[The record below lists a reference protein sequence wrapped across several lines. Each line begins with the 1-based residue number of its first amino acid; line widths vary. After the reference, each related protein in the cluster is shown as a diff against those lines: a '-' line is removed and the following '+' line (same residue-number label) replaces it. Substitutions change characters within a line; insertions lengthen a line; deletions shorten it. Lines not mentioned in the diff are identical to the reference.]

1 MLDFKRII
9 NENKVNDIIN
19 PREIFMSL
27 PNRKYDY
34 PRDVQTEVWKQ
45 WMQKRNEKDII
56 IKMNTGSGKTIVG
69 LIILMSCVREEKKPA
84 VYVVPNK
91 YLMKQVVKEAES
103 LCIPVTENSEDIGFI
118 TGEKILITNIYKLVN
133 GKTVFGKRS
142 NGNNLKIGSI
152 LIDDVH
158 ACINDIESQYTIE
171 IKNDDELYNRI
182 YKIFERDLEKQY
194 PNRVIDIN
202 SGIPGVNILVPYW
215 AWQEK
220 STEIYKI
227 ITENHSNTDV
237 QMKLPLFRDYFHL
250 CNCVVSSEKIEISP
264 KSININEIEG
274 FRKAERRIYMSAT
287 IVAIDS
293 LISKCGIKNYP
304 ENVIKPQYSD
314 DMGERFIIF
323 PQIINKEITDEDIK
337 NKLRNM
343 SKQYNIVVIV
353 PSDIR
358 KTYWEDVAD
367 LCVDKYNLEEA
378 VDNLKS
384 GHVGLVVMSNKYE
397 GIDLPYKACEVLVI
411 DGIPNS
417 KRKYDEIEQQIIGNS
432 EKILNKKIQLIEQ
445 GMGRGV
451 RSSGDYCAV
460 VLMGQG
466 LVSTLYADGYLDK
479 MSNITKSQIKLSDQL
494 AKQLQNKSVDEIF
507 DSLEYCLKRDPDW
520 IATSKSIL
528 SQIEYKN
535 EIEKSDI
542 ENTLAECF
550 ELAKHDQYSNC
561 VQLLNNLIN
570 KQNDDETKGYLK
582 MQLAEYYNFIDSSKS
597 QEILKSAYR
606 LNNKVIKPI
615 TGISFQKDVKHL
627 NKQVENVVNLIND
640 YNDDFNRIIIKLN
653 GVLNDIVFVKGTS
666 ELFEEGIKNL
676 AKFIGIESERPEAE
690 TGVGPDNLYWLSK
703 EYAMI
708 IECKNEVISDNNICK
723 RDCNQLNGSFEWFKN
738 KYEKVGIKGIP
749 ILIHPSNIYKREC
762 SPNKETRII
771 TEKQLNLL
779 KDNIYDFIKELSI
792 QENYKDKNIIERL
805 LNNHL
810 LSEKQII
817 DNYTIGFKIKAN

>member
-1 MLDFKRII
+1 MLDFKKIKNKNKI
-9 NENKVNDIIN
+9 NNIIN

-34 PRDVQTEVWKQ
+34 PRDVQTEVWTQ
-45 WMQKRNEKDII
+45 WMEKREEKDII

-69 LIILMSCVREEKKPA
+69 LIILMSCIREDKKPA
-84 VYVVPNK
+84 MYVVPNK
-91 YLMKQVVKEAES
+91 FLMKQVIKEAES
-103 LCIPVTENSEDIGFI
+103 LGIPVTENSDDVGFI

-171 IKNDDELYNRI
+171 IANGEDTYTRI
-182 YKIFERDLEKQY
+182 YKMFEEDIKQQY

-202 SGIPGVNILVPYW
+202 NGIPGVNILVPYW

-227 ITENHSNTDV
+227 IIEDNENTDV

-250 CNCVVSSEKIEISP
+250 CNCVISTEKIEISP

-274 FRKAERRIYMSAT
+274 FKRAERRIYMSAT

-304 ENVIKPQYSD
+304 KNVIKPQYSD

-323 PQIINKEITDEDIK
+323 PQIINKEITDDEIK
-337 NKLRNM
+337 YKLKKM
-343 SKQYNIVVIV
+343 SKQHNVVVIT

-358 KTYWEDVAD
+358 RKYWEDVAD
-367 LCVDKYNLEEA
+367 ISVDKYNLEE
-378 VDNLKS
+378 VVENLKNS
-384 GHVGLVVMSNKYE
+384 HLGLIVMSNKYE
-397 GIDLPYKACEVLVI
+397 GIDLPNKACEILVI

-417 KRKYDEIEQQIIGNS
+417 KRKYDEVEQQIIGNS
-432 EKILNKKIQLIEQ
+432 DKILNKKIQLIEQ

-466 LVSTLYADGYLDK
+466 LVSTLYAEGYMEK
-479 MSNITKSQIKLSDQL
+479 MSNITKNQIKLSDQI
-494 AKQLQNKSVDEIF
+494 AKQLANKPIDEIF
-507 DSLEYCLKRDPDW
+507 DSLEYCLQRDPDW

-528 SQIEYKN
+528 SQIEYKDEVEESN
-535 EIEKSDI
+535 I
-542 ENTLAECF
+542 ENTLTECF
-550 ELAKHDQYSNC
+550 ELAKHEQYNEC
-561 VQLLNNLIN
+561 TKMLEELIN
-570 KQNDDETKGYLK
+570 RQEDNEIKGYLK
-582 MQLAEYYNFIDSSKS
+582 MQLAEYYNFIDRSAS
-597 QEILKSAYR
+597 QEILKSAYN
-606 LNNKVIKPI
+606 LNSKVTKPI
-615 TGISFQKDVKHL
+615 SGINFKKDTNKI
-627 NKQVENVVNLIND
+627 NKQVENIINFIQR
-640 YNDDFNRIIIKLN
+640 NKEDFNNIIIKLN
-653 GVLNDIVFVKGTS
+653 AILSNLVFVEGTS
-666 ELFEEGIKNL
+666 KLFEKAIKDVGE
-676 AKFIGIESERPEAE
+676 FIGIESERPEEE
-690 TGVGPDNLYWLSK
+690 TGIGPDDLYWIGK

-708 IECKNEVISDNNICK
+708 IECKNEVKKENNICK
-723 RDCNQLNGSFEWFKN
+723 HDCNQLNGSYEWYN
-738 KYEKVGIKGIP
+738 SKYEKTGIEGIP
-749 ILIHPSNIYKREC
+749 IMIHPSNIYNREC
-762 SPNKETRII
+762 TPNKKTRII
-771 TEKQLNLL
+771 TEVELNRL
-779 KDNIYDFIKELSI
+779 KDNINKFIKELSKP
-792 QENYKDKNIIERL
+792 QNYKDRNNIERL

-810 LSEKQII
+810 LSGRNLVE
-817 DNYTIGFKIKAN
+817 NYTIEYKISK

>member
-1 MLDFKRII
+1 MLDFKKII
-9 NENKVNDIIN
+9 NENKINNIIN

-34 PRDVQTEVWKQ
+34 PRDVQTEVWTQ
-45 WMQKRNEKDII
+45 WMEKREEKDII

-69 LIILMSCVREEKKPA
+69 LIILMSCIREDKKPA
-84 VYVVPNK
+84 MYVVPNK
-91 YLMKQVVKEAES
+91 FLMKQVIKEAES
-103 LCIPVTENSEDIGFI
+103 LGIPVTENSDDVGFI

-171 IKNDDELYNRI
+171 IANGEDTYTRI
-182 YKIFERDLEKQY
+182 YKMFEEDIKQQY

-202 SGIPGVNILVPYW
+202 NGIPGVNILVPYW

-227 ITENHSNTDV
+227 ITEDNENTDV

-250 CNCVVSSEKIEISP
+250 CNCVISTEKIEISP

-274 FRKAERRIYMSAT
+274 FKRAERRIYMSAT

-304 ENVIKPQYSD
+304 KNVIKPQYSD

-323 PQIINKEITDEDIK
+323 PQIINKEITDDEIK
-337 NKLRNM
+337 YKLKKM
-343 SKQYNIVVIV
+343 SEQHNVVVIT

-358 KTYWEDVAD
+358 RKYWEDVAD
-367 LCVDKYNLEEA
+367 ISVDKYNLEE
-378 VDNLKS
+378 VVENLKNS
-384 GHVGLVVMSNKYE
+384 HLGLIVMSNKYE
-397 GIDLPYKACEVLVI
+397 GIDLPNKACEILVI

-417 KRKYDEIEQQIIGNS
+417 KRKYDEVEQQIIGNS
-432 EKILNKKIQLIEQ
+432 DKILNKKIQLIEQ

-466 LVSTLYADGYLDK
+466 LVSTLYAEGYMEK
-479 MSNITKSQIKLSDQL
+479 MSNITKNQIKLSDQI
-494 AKQLQNKSVDEIF
+494 AKQLANKPIDEIF
-507 DSLEYCLKRDPDW
+507 DSLEYCLQRDPDW

-528 SQIEYKN
+528 SQIEYKDEVEESN
-535 EIEKSDI
+535 I
-542 ENTLAECF
+542 ENTLTECF
-550 ELAKHDQYSNC
+550 ELAKHEQYNEC
-561 VQLLNNLIN
+561 TKMLEELIN
-570 KQNDDETKGYLK
+570 RQEDNEIKGYLK
-582 MQLAEYYNFIDSSKS
+582 MQLAEYYNFIDSSAS
-597 QEILKSAYR
+597 QEILKSAYN
-606 LNNKVIKPI
+606 LNSKVTKPI
-615 TGISFQKDVKHL
+615 SGINFKKDTNKI
-627 NKQVENVVNLIND
+627 NKQVENIINFIQR
-640 YNDDFNRIIIKLN
+640 NKEDFNNIIIKLN
-653 GVLNDIVFVKGTS
+653 AILSNLVFVEGTS
-666 ELFEEGIKNL
+666 KLFEKAIKDVGE
-676 AKFIGIESERPEAE
+676 FIGIESERPEEE
-690 TGVGPDNLYWLSK
+690 TGIGPDDLYWIGK

-708 IECKNEVISDNNICK
+708 IECKNEVKKENNICK
-723 RDCNQLNGSFEWFKN
+723 HDCNQLNGSYEWYDS
-738 KYEKVGIKGIP
+738 KYEKTGIEGIP
-749 ILIHPSNIYKREC
+749 IMIHPSNIYNREC
-762 SPNKETRII
+762 TPNKKTRII
-771 TEKQLNLL
+771 TEVELNRL
-779 KDNIYDFIKELSI
+779 KDNINKFIKELSKP
-792 QENYKDKNIIERL
+792 QNYKDRNNIERL

-810 LSEKQII
+810 LSGRNLVE
-817 DNYTIGFKIKAN
+817 NYTIEYKISK

>member
-1 MLDFKRII
+1 MLDFKKII
-9 NENKVNDIIN
+9 NENKINNIIN

-34 PRDVQTEVWKQ
+34 PRDVQTEVWTQ
-45 WMQKRNEKDII
+45 WMEKREEKDII

-69 LIILMSCVREEKKPA
+69 LIILMSCIREDKKPA
-84 VYVVPNK
+84 MYVVPNK
-91 YLMKQVVKEAES
+91 FLMKQVIKEAES
-103 LCIPVTENSEDIGFI
+103 LGIPVTENSDDVGFI

-171 IKNDDELYNRI
+171 IANGEDTYTRI
-182 YKIFERDLEKQY
+182 YKMFEEDIKQQY

-202 SGIPGVNILVPYW
+202 NGIPGVNILVPYW

-227 ITENHSNTDV
+227 ITEDNENTDV

-250 CNCVVSSEKIEISP
+250 CNCVISTEKIEISP

-274 FRKAERRIYMSAT
+274 FKRAERRIYMSAT

-304 ENVIKPQYSD
+304 KNVIKPQYSD

-323 PQIINKEITDEDIK
+323 PQIINKEITDDEIK
-337 NKLRNM
+337 YKLKKM
-343 SKQYNIVVIV
+343 SEKHNVVVIT

-358 KTYWEDVAD
+358 RKYWEDVAD
-367 LCVDKYNLEEA
+367 ISVDKYNLEE
-378 VDNLKS
+378 VVENLKNS
-384 GHVGLVVMSNKYE
+384 HLGLIVMSNKYE
-397 GIDLPYKACEVLVI
+397 GIDLPNKACEILVI

-417 KRKYDEIEQQIIGNS
+417 KRKYDEVEQQIIGNS
-432 EKILNKKIQLIEQ
+432 DKILNKKIQLIEQ

-466 LVSTLYADGYLDK
+466 LVSTLYAEGYMEK
-479 MSNITKSQIKLSDQL
+479 MSNITKNQIKLSDQI
-494 AKQLQNKSVDEIF
+494 AKQLANKPIDEIF
-507 DSLEYCLKRDPDW
+507 DSLEYCLQRNPDW

-528 SQIEYKN
+528 SQIEYKDEVEESN
-535 EIEKSDI
+535 I
-542 ENTLAECF
+542 ENTLTECF
-550 ELAKHDQYSNC
+550 ELANHEQYNEC
-561 VQLLNNLIN
+561 TKMLEELIN
-570 KQNDDETKGYLK
+570 RQEDNEIKGYLK
-582 MQLAEYYNFIDSSKS
+582 MQLAEYYNFIDRSAS
-597 QEILKSAYR
+597 QEILKSAYN
-606 LNNKVIKPI
+606 LNSKVTKPI
-615 TGISFQKDVKHL
+615 SGINFKKDTNKI
-627 NKQVENVVNLIND
+627 NKQVENIINFIQR
-640 YNDDFNRIIIKLN
+640 NKEDFNNIIIKLN
-653 GVLNDIVFVKGTS
+653 AILSNLVFVEGTS
-666 ELFEEGIKNL
+666 KLFEKAIKDVGE
-676 AKFIGIESERPEAE
+676 FIGIESERPEEE
-690 TGVGPDNLYWLSK
+690 TGIGPDDLYWIGK

-708 IECKNEVISDNNICK
+708 IECKNEVKKENNICK
-723 RDCNQLNGSFEWFKN
+723 HDCNQLNGSYEWYN
-738 KYEKVGIKGIP
+738 SKYEKTGIEGIP
-749 ILIHPSNIYKREC
+749 IMIHPSNIYNREC
-762 SPNKETRII
+762 TPNKKTRII
-771 TEKQLNLL
+771 TEVELNRL
-779 KDNIYDFIKELSI
+779 KDNINKFIKELSKP
-792 QENYKDKNIIERL
+792 QNYKDRNNIERL

-810 LSEKQII
+810 LSGRNLVE
-817 DNYTIGFKIKAN
+817 NYTIEYKISK

>member
-1 MLDFKRII
+1 MLDFKKII
-9 NENKVNDIIN
+9 NENKINNIIN

-34 PRDVQTEVWKQ
+34 PRDVQTEVWTQ
-45 WMQKRNEKDII
+45 WMEKREEKDII

-69 LIILMSCVREEKKPA
+69 LIILMSCIREDKKPA
-84 VYVVPNK
+84 MYVVPNK
-91 YLMKQVVKEAES
+91 FLMKQVIKEAES
-103 LCIPVTENSEDIGFI
+103 LGIPVTENSDDVGFI

-171 IKNDDELYNRI
+171 IANGEDTYTRI
-182 YKIFERDLEKQY
+182 YKMFEEDIKQQY

-202 SGIPGVNILVPYW
+202 NGIPGVNILVPYW

-227 ITENHSNTDV
+227 ITEDNENTDV

-250 CNCVVSSEKIEISP
+250 CNCVISTEKIEISP

-274 FRKAERRIYMSAT
+274 FKRAERRIYMSAT

-304 ENVIKPQYSD
+304 KNVIKPQYSD

-323 PQIINKEITDEDIK
+323 PQIINKEITDDEIK
-337 NKLRNM
+337 YKLKKM
-343 SKQYNIVVIV
+343 SEKHNVVVIT

-358 KTYWEDVAD
+358 RKYWEDVAD
-367 LCVDKYNLEEA
+367 ISVDKYNLEE
-378 VDNLKS
+378 VVENLKNS
-384 GHVGLVVMSNKYE
+384 HLGLIVMSNKYE
-397 GIDLPYKACEVLVI
+397 GIDLPNKACEILVI

-417 KRKYDEIEQQIIGNS
+417 KRKYDEVEQQIIGNS
-432 EKILNKKIQLIEQ
+432 DKILNKKIQLIEQ

-466 LVSTLYADGYLDK
+466 LVSTLYAEGYMEK
-479 MSNITKSQIKLSDQL
+479 MSNITKNQIKLSDQI
-494 AKQLQNKSVDEIF
+494 AKQLANKPIDEIF
-507 DSLEYCLKRDPDW
+507 DSLEYCLQRNPDW

-528 SQIEYKN
+528 SQIEYKDEVEESN
-535 EIEKSDI
+535 I
-542 ENTLAECF
+542 ENTLTECF
-550 ELAKHDQYSNC
+550 ELANHEQYNEC
-561 VQLLNNLIN
+561 TKMLEELIN
-570 KQNDDETKGYLK
+570 RQEDNEIKGYLK
-582 MQLAEYYNFIDSSKS
+582 MQLAEYYNFIDRSAS
-597 QEILKSAYR
+597 QEILKSAYN
-606 LNNKVIKPI
+606 LNSKVTKPI
-615 TGISFQKDVKHL
+615 SGINFKKDTNKI
-627 NKQVENVVNLIND
+627 NKQVENIINFIQRNKE
-640 YNDDFNRIIIKLN
+640 YFNNIIIKLN
-653 GVLNDIVFVKGTS
+653 AILSNLVFVEGTS
-666 ELFEEGIKNL
+666 KLFEKAIKDVGE
-676 AKFIGIESERPEAE
+676 FIGIESERPEEE
-690 TGVGPDNLYWLSK
+690 TGIGPDDLYWIGK

-708 IECKNEVISDNNICK
+708 IECKNEVKKENNICK
-723 RDCNQLNGSFEWFKN
+723 HDCNQLNGSYEWYN
-738 KYEKVGIKGIP
+738 SKYEKTGIEGIP
-749 ILIHPSNIYKREC
+749 IMIHPSNIYNREC
-762 SPNKETRII
+762 TPNKKTRII
-771 TEKQLNLL
+771 TEVELNRL
-779 KDNIYDFIKELSI
+779 KDNINKFIKELSKP
-792 QENYKDKNIIERL
+792 QNYKDRNNIERL

-810 LSEKQII
+810 LSGRNLVE
-817 DNYTIGFKIKAN
+817 NYTIEYKISK

>member
-1 MLDFKRII
+1 MLDFKKII
-9 NENKVNDIIN
+9 NENKINNIIN

-34 PRDVQTEVWKQ
+34 PRDVQTEVWTQ
-45 WMQKRNEKDII
+45 WMEKREEKDII

-69 LIILMSCVREEKKPA
+69 LIILMSCIREDKKPA
-84 VYVVPNK
+84 MYVVPNK
-91 YLMKQVVKEAES
+91 FLMKQVIKEAES
-103 LCIPVTENSEDIGFI
+103 LGIPVTENSDDVGFI

-171 IKNDDELYNRI
+171 IANGEDTYTRI
-182 YKIFERDLEKQY
+182 YKMFEEDIKQQY

-202 SGIPGVNILVPYW
+202 NGIPGVNILVPYW

-227 ITENHSNTDV
+227 IIEDNENTDV

-250 CNCVVSSEKIEISP
+250 CNCVISTEKIEISP

-274 FRKAERRIYMSAT
+274 FKRAERRIYMSAT

-304 ENVIKPQYSD
+304 KNVIKPQYSD

-323 PQIINKEITDEDIK
+323 PQIINKEITDDEIK
-337 NKLRNM
+337 YKLKKM
-343 SKQYNIVVIV
+343 SKQHNVVVIT

-358 KTYWEDVAD
+358 RKYWEDVAD
-367 LCVDKYNLEEA
+367 ISVDKYNLEE
-378 VDNLKS
+378 VVENLKNS
-384 GHVGLVVMSNKYE
+384 HLGLIVMSNKYE
-397 GIDLPYKACEVLVI
+397 GIDLPNKACEILVI

-417 KRKYDEIEQQIIGNS
+417 KRKYDEVEQQIIGNS
-432 EKILNKKIQLIEQ
+432 DKILNKKIQLIEQ

-466 LVSTLYADGYLDK
+466 LVSTLYAEGYMEK
-479 MSNITKSQIKLSDQL
+479 MSNITKNQIKLSDQI
-494 AKQLQNKSVDEIF
+494 AKQLANKPIDEIF
-507 DSLEYCLKRDPDW
+507 DSLEYCLQRDPDW

-528 SQIEYKN
+528 SQIEYKDEVEESN
-535 EIEKSDI
+535 I
-542 ENTLAECF
+542 ENTLTECF
-550 ELAKHDQYSNC
+550 ELAKHEQYNEC
-561 VQLLNNLIN
+561 NKMLEELIN
-570 KQNDDETKGYLK
+570 RQEDNEIKGYLK
-582 MQLAEYYNFIDSSKS
+582 MQLAEYYNFIDRSAS
-597 QEILKSAYR
+597 QEILKSAYN
-606 LNNKVIKPI
+606 LNSKVTKPI
-615 TGISFQKDVKHL
+615 SGINFKKDTNKI
-627 NKQVENVVNLIND
+627 NKQVENIINFIQR
-640 YNDDFNRIIIKLN
+640 NKEDFNNIIIKLN
-653 GVLNDIVFVKGTS
+653 AILSNLVFVEGTS
-666 ELFEEGIKNL
+666 KLFEKAIKDVGE
-676 AKFIGIESERPEAE
+676 FIGIESERPEEE
-690 TGVGPDNLYWLSK
+690 TGIGPDDLYWIGK

-708 IECKNEVISDNNICK
+708 IECKNEVKKENNICK
-723 RDCNQLNGSFEWFKN
+723 HDCNQLNGSYEWYN
-738 KYEKVGIKGIP
+738 SKYEKTGIEGIP
-749 ILIHPSNIYKREC
+749 IMIHPSNIYNREC
-762 SPNKETRII
+762 TPNKKTRII
-771 TEKQLNLL
+771 TEVELNRL
-779 KDNIYDFIKELSI
+779 KDNINKFIKELSKP
-792 QENYKDKNIIERL
+792 QNYKDRNNIERL

-810 LSEKQII
+810 LSGRNLVE
-817 DNYTIGFKIKAN
+817 NYTIEYKISK

>member
-1 MLDFKRII
+1 MLDFKKII
-9 NENKVNDIIN
+9 NENKINNIIN

-34 PRDVQTEVWKQ
+34 PRDVQTEVWTQ
-45 WMQKRNEKDII
+45 WMEKREEKDII

-69 LIILMSCVREEKKPA
+69 LIILMSCIREDKKPA
-84 VYVVPNK
+84 MYVVPNK
-91 YLMKQVVKEAES
+91 FLMKQVIKEAES
-103 LCIPVTENSEDIGFI
+103 LGIPVTENSDDVGFI

-171 IKNDDELYNRI
+171 IANGEDTYTRI
-182 YKIFERDLEKQY
+182 YKMFEEDIKQQY

-202 SGIPGVNILVPYW
+202 NGIPGVNILVPYW

-227 ITENHSNTDV
+227 ITEDNENTDV

-250 CNCVVSSEKIEISP
+250 CNCVISTEKIEISP

-274 FRKAERRIYMSAT
+274 FKRAERRIYMSAT

-304 ENVIKPQYSD
+304 KNVIKPQYSD

-323 PQIINKEITDEDIK
+323 PQIINKEITDDEIK
-337 NKLRNM
+337 YKLKKM
-343 SKQYNIVVIV
+343 SEKHNVVVIT

-358 KTYWEDVAD
+358 RKYWEDVAD
-367 LCVDKYNLEEA
+367 ISVDKYNLEE
-378 VDNLKS
+378 VVENLKNS
-384 GHVGLVVMSNKYE
+384 HLGLIVMSNKYE
-397 GIDLPYKACEVLVI
+397 GIDLPNKACEILVI

-417 KRKYDEIEQQIIGNS
+417 KRKYDEVEQQIIGNS
-432 EKILNKKIQLIEQ
+432 DKILNKKIQLIEQ

-466 LVSTLYADGYLDK
+466 LVSTLYAEGYIEK
-479 MSNITKSQIKLSDQL
+479 MSNITKNQIKLSDQI
-494 AKQLQNKSVDEIF
+494 AKQLANKPIDEIF
-507 DSLEYCLKRDPDW
+507 DSLEYCLQRDPDW

-528 SQIEYKN
+528 SQIEYKDEVEESN
-535 EIEKSDI
+535 I
-542 ENTLAECF
+542 ENTLTECF
-550 ELAKHDQYSNC
+550 ELAKHEQYNEC
-561 VQLLNNLIN
+561 TKMLEELIN
-570 KQNDDETKGYLK
+570 RQEDNEIKGYLK
-582 MQLAEYYNFIDSSKS
+582 MQLAEYYNFIDRSAS
-597 QEILKSAYR
+597 QEILKSAYN
-606 LNNKVIKPI
+606 LNSKVTKPI
-615 TGISFQKDVKHL
+615 SGINFKKDTNKI
-627 NKQVENVVNLIND
+627 NKQVENIINFIQR
-640 YNDDFNRIIIKLN
+640 NKEDFNNIIIKLN
-653 GVLNDIVFVKGTS
+653 AILSNLVFVEGTS
-666 ELFEEGIKNL
+666 KLFEKAIKDVGE
-676 AKFIGIESERPEAE
+676 FIGIESERPEEE
-690 TGVGPDNLYWLSK
+690 TGIGPDDLYWIGK

-708 IECKNEVISDNNICK
+708 IECKNEVKKENNICK
-723 RDCNQLNGSFEWFKN
+723 HDCNQLNGSYEWYN
-738 KYEKVGIKGIP
+738 SKYEKTGIEGIP
-749 ILIHPSNIYKREC
+749 IMIHPSNIYNREC
-762 SPNKETRII
+762 TPNKKTRII
-771 TEKQLNLL
+771 TEVELNRL
-779 KDNIYDFIKELSI
+779 KDNINKFIKELSKP
-792 QENYKDKNIIERL
+792 QNYKDRNNIERL

-810 LSEKQII
+810 LSGRNLVE
-817 DNYTIGFKIKAN
+817 NYTIEYKISK